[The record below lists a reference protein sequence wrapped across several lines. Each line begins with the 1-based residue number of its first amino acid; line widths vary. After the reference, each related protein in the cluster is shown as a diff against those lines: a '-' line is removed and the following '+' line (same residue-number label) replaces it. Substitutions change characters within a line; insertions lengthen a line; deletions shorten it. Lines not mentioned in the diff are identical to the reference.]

1 VVDFPQ
7 PGEASFSRRGE
18 AASASVEAEISQ
30 RRRGSGLAGTAG
42 QGTAGR
48 GTTGQAPRAAR
59 RVAARAVAA
68 WARGTDPVPWL
79 TAAAVFG
86 GYFTI
91 SLFRYLRLQP
101 TSWDLGIFTEYVKQ
115 YADLRAPVV
124 DIRAPG
130 LNLLGDHFHPAVAV
144 LAPFFR
150 VFPSPVTLLAAQ
162 ALLAALSLIPVSR
175 AASELLGRGAGRAIG
190 AAYGLSWGLQ
200 QLVNYD
206 FHEIALAVPL
216 LAASLSALVRGRF
229 RAAVWWALPLV
240 FVKEDQGFTVAA
252 IGLVLALRYRRRVA
266 GWLLAA
272 WGLVWSLLAVEV
284 IIPYF
289 NPAHRYPYWS
299 VAAGHSGVTLP
310 GLLGQLMAYP
320 SVKLPT
326 LALILLP
333 TVFLALRSPLAL
345 VAVPG
350 LALRFVATSSVYWT
364 TDWHYNAT
372 VMPVV
377 FVAAI
382 DGLAAMRSAQAAK
395 RPAAGEATLEAGEAT
410 LAAGARG
417 THAGRAGPGSRRL
430 SGGLAG
436 PGSRRLSGGLAGLRA
451 AWCRHGPAM
460 MLAVSAALCF
470 QFPVSQLWSPLTYAL
485 GAHVAAAQA
494 AMARVPDGTTVA
506 TDLDLL
512 APLAARTDTFWLG
525 NYRVNPVT
533 EYILFDS
540 DSTDWQPPPAN
551 VPAFV
556 ARWFSHGLRYRLVY
570 RDDGV
575 YLFRRAG

>member
-7 PGEASFSRRGE
+7 PGEASFSQRGE
-18 AASASVEAEISQ
+18 AASAPVEAEIAQ

-48 GTTGQAPRAAR
+48 GTAGEAR

-252 IGLVLALRYRRRVA
+252 IGLVLALRYRRPVA

-272 WGLVWSLLAVEV
+272 WGLGWSLLAVEV

-299 VAAGHSGVTLP
+299 VAAGSGGVTVP
-310 GLLGQLMAYP
+310 GLLGQLVAYP

-333 TVFLALRSPLAL
+333 TVFLAVRSPLAL

-382 DGLAAMRSAQAAK
+382 DGLAAMRSAQAA
-395 RPAAGEATLEAGEAT
+395 ALAGGEAAL
-410 LAAGARG
+410 AGAR
-417 THAGRAGPGSRRL
+417 AGRGGPGSRRL
-430 SGGLAG
+430 SGRLAG
-436 PGSRRLSGGLAGLRA
+436 RGSRRLSGGLAGLRA